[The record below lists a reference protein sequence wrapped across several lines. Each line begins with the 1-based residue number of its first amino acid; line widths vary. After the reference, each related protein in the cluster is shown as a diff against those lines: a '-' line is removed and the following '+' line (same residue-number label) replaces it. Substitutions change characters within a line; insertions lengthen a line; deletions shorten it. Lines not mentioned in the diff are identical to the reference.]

1 MNDTP
6 KYIQQKQF
14 EIIFSKPLKERLK
27 GLFEM
32 TELSRNIL
40 RNRIKTQEPNLSKID
55 LQVKLFKMFYRF
67 DFDKETLNLI
77 AEDMKRTLIF
87 NVNEKLKKKSKNTKY
102 FNVF

>member
-6 KYIQQKQF
+6 KYIMQKQF
-14 EIIFSKPLKERLK
+14 EIIFAKPLNERLNS
-27 GLFEM
+27 LFEM

-40 RNRIKTQEPNLSKID
+40 KNRIKIQEPKLSKID

-77 AEDMKRTLIF
+77 AENMKNNLIQSDI
-87 NVNEKLKKKSKNTKY
+87 KQIISA
-102 FNVF
+102 

>member
-14 EIIFSKPLKERLK
+14 EIIIAKPLNERLN

-40 RNRIKTQEPNLSKID
+40 INRIKTQQPNLSKID
-55 LQVKLFKMFYRF
+55 LQIELFKMFYRF

-77 AEDMKRTLIF
+77 AESMR
-87 NVNEKLKKKSKNTKY
+87 KSLMQIDE
-102 FNVF
+102 